1 MSQVLFLKLSMNLVL
16 NGEKRNVPNIDT
28 VSELLEKL
36 NLAAGM
42 VVVEQNGQVVQR
54 AHFPVAKLSEGDK
67 IEIVRVVAG
76 G

>member
-1 MSQVLFLKLSMNLVL
+1 MNLVL
-16 NGEKRNVPNIDT
+16 NGEKRNVPSIGT

-36 NLAAGM
+36 NLAAGV

-54 AHFPVAKLSEGDK
+54 ALFAEARLAEGDN

>member
-1 MSQVLFLKLSMNLVL
+1 MNLVL
-16 NGEKRNVPNIDT
+16 NGEKRNVPGIGT

-42 VVVEQNGQVVQR
+42 VLVEQNGQVVTR
-54 AHFPVAKLSEGDK
+54 ARFAEAKLAEGDN

>member
-1 MSQVLFLKLSMNLVL
+1 MNLIL
-16 NGEKRNVPNIDT
+16 NGEKRNLQSIGT

-42 VVVEQNGQVVQR
+42 VVVEQNGHVVQR
-54 AHFPVAKLSEGDK
+54 AHFAMAKLAEGDN

>member
-1 MSQVLFLKLSMNLVL
+1 MNLVL

-54 AHFPVAKLSEGDK
+54 AHFPVAKLAEGDK